1 MQMQSKAVNCSNVIV
16 LTSGG
21 LDSTACIKYY
31 IDQGFL
37 VQGVFI
43 NYGQIAWKN
52 EFKSAINISKY
63 FDINLL
69 RLDFISD
76 KFFYQGEIKGRN
88 AFLIMAA
95 LMACPDFKG
104 LICIGIHSGT
114 PYYDCSRQ
122 FVNKMDDILIN
133 YTNGQMA
140 LDIPFIDWSKK
151 MVYKYCLDNKV
162 PIQLTYSCENGTDI
176 PCGRCSSCLDRGD
189 LIGTS

>member
-1 MQMQSKAVNCSNVIV
+1 VCS
-16 LTSGG
+16 
-21 LDSTACIKYY
+21 
-31 IDQGFL
+31 
-37 VQGVFI
+37 
-43 NYGQIAWKN
+43 
-52 EFKSAINISKY
+52 
-63 FDINLL
+63 
-69 RLDFISD
+69 SD
-76 KFFYQGEIKGRN
+76 
-88 AFLIMAA
+88 L
-95 LMACPDFKG
+95 
-104 LICIGIHSGT
+104 